1 MRKHDKRKSGEIR
14 EFWLF
19 AQTNLSICLVGR
31 VEKWENKRD
40 LIFSN
45 MEKWKDKKTHLFDWK
60 EKWDDKKCSLYKFTL
75 VALLDKN
82 KIKVTN

>member
-1 MRKHDKRKSGEIR
+1 MRKHDKRKSGEVR

-45 MEKWKDKKTHLFDWK
+45 MEKWKDKKLIYLI
-60 EKWDDKKCSLYKFTL
+60 EKKNEMIENEVGINLQLYL
-75 VALLDKN
+75 Y
-82 KIKVTN
+82 

>member
-19 AQTNLSICLVGR
+19 AQTNSSICLVGR
-31 VEKWENKRD
+31 VEKWENKID

-45 MEKWKDKKTHLFDWK
+45 MEKWKDKKLIYLI
-60 EKWDDKKCSLYKFTL
+60 EKKNEMIKNEVGINLQLYL
-75 VALLDKN
+75 Y
-82 KIKVTN
+82 

>member
-45 MEKWKDKKTHLFDWK
+45 MKKWKDEKFIYLIEKKNEMIENEVGINLQ
-60 EKWDDKKCSLYKFTL
+60 LYL
-75 VALLDKN
+75 Y
-82 KIKVTN
+82 

>member
-31 VEKWENKRD
+31 VEKWENERD

-45 MEKWKDKKTHLFDWK
+45 MEKWKDEKFIYLIEKKNEMIENEVSINLQL
-60 EKWDDKKCSLYKFTL
+60 CPY
-75 VALLDKN
+75 
-82 KIKVTN
+82 

>member
-31 VEKWENKRD
+31 VKKWENKRD

-45 MEKWKDKKTHLFDWK
+45 MEKWKDEKLIYLIEKKNEIIENEVGINLQ
-60 EKWDDKKCSLYKFTL
+60 LYL
-75 VALLDKN
+75 Y
-82 KIKVTN
+82 

>member
-19 AQTNLSICLVGR
+19 AQTNLSIFLVGR

-40 LIFSN
+40 LIFPN
-45 MEKWKDKKTHLFDWK
+45 MEKWKDEKFIYLIEKKNEMIENEVGINLQ
-60 EKWDDKKCSLYKFTL
+60 LYL
-75 VALLDKN
+75 Y
-82 KIKVTN
+82 

>member
-45 MEKWKDKKTHLFDWK
+45 MEKWKDKKLIYLI
-60 EKWDDKKCSLYKFTL
+60 EKKNEMIKNEVGINLQLYL
-75 VALLDKN
+75 Y
-82 KIKVTN
+82 